1 MGLMADLD
9 YTRLTVDSLLS
20 AGVDSWLVGQSH
32 DVVQEK
38 KLELRDQPS
47 TGKVVRKMRY
57 LPSLIGYE
65 HKVKKLRTR
74 WNVEEKLLKRYD
86 YSAHSSAHRS
96 AQRSLHTWAES
107 ISSMRLQLGL
117 SMNVGCLE
125 TSKYPRYAIIG
136 NESNQTSTTT
146 IQANKYYVH
155 MYLVYYGGQR

>member
-20 AGVDSWLVGQSH
+20 AGVDFWLVGQSH

-65 HKVKKLRTR
+65 HKVKKLRTS
-74 WNVEEKLLKRYD
+74 WNVEEKLLKRYHH
-86 YSAHSSAHRS
+86 SARSSARRS
-96 AQRSLHTWAES
+96 AQRSVPTQVSSTLRSSSSFKLKALHSRPPTFMS
-107 ISSMRLQLGL
+107 INLR
-117 SMNVGCLE
+117 CFDI
-125 TSKYPRYAIIG
+125 SKCHNTRVM
-136 NESNQTSTTT
+136 Q
-146 IQANKYYVH
+146 
-155 MYLVYYGGQR
+155 